1 MAHTLITAAA
11 TWAVFGGRSL
21 TLEASAIEQQLEC
34 DDLAA
39 ARVQVHNLVGRDT
52 IRLDADE
59 VARAG
64 VESLADNTSDA
75 VVAPL
80 VWGGIAGV
88 PGLLGYRAINTLDAM
103 VDTAA
108 CATSS
113 SVGLQRD
120 SMTSS
125 TGCLPGSPPV

>member
-11 TWAVFGGRSL
+11 TWAVLGGRSL
-21 TLEASAIEQQLEC
+21 TVEASAIEQQLEC

-39 ARVQVHNLVGRDT
+39 ARVQVHNLGGRDT
-52 IRLDADE
+52 TRLDAGE

-64 VESLADNTSDA
+64 VESLAENTSDA

-103 VDTAA
+103 VDAAA

>member
-1 MAHTLITAAA
+1 M
-11 TWAVFGGRSL
+11 
-21 TLEASAIEQQLEC
+21 
-34 DDLAA
+34 
-39 ARVQVHNLVGRDT
+39 QVRNLVGCDT

-64 VESLADNTSDA
+64 VESLAENTSDA

-88 PGLLGYRAINTLDAM
+88 PGLLGCRAINTLDAM

-113 SVGLQRD
+113 SVGLQPD